1 MKKQV
6 KLYLATIGMIKLR
19 DILFEKLTQQVPDVL
34 YHATYKALLSLIKK
48 GGLDTRKSALAWE
61 DSKPGIVYLANDPD
75 VAESYA
81 EAAEE
86 VSDEI
91 YDSGIVV
98 LKIPTKGLKISKLH
112 DDRNVQGGNS
122 DTYEYHGQIP
132 WSKIK
137 L

>member
-1 MKKQV
+1 M
-6 KLYLATIGMIKLR
+6 YLIRYI
-19 DILFEKLTQQVPDVL
+19 TQHIRH
-34 YHATYKALLSLIKK
+34 YCLLLKR
-48 GGLDTRKSALAWE
+48 GGLDTRKSAQAWE
-61 DSKPGIVYLANDPD
+61 DSKPGIVYLSNDPD

-98 LKIPTKGLKISKLH
+98 LEIPTKGLKISKLH
-112 DDRNVQGGNS
+112 DDRNVQEDDS

-137 L
+137 IK

>member
-1 MKKQV
+1 
-6 KLYLATIGMIKLR
+6 MIKLK
-19 DILFEKLTQQVPDVL
+19 DILNETLTQQVPDML
-34 YHATYKALLSLIKK
+34 YHATYKALLPLIKK

-98 LKIPTKGLKISKLH
+98 LKIPTKGLELNKLH
-112 DDRNVQGGNS
+112 DDRNVQDDDS

-132 WSKIK
+132 WSRIK
-137 L
+137 S

>member
-1 MKKQV
+1 
-6 KLYLATIGMIKLR
+6 MIKLK
-19 DILFEKLTQQVPDVL
+19 DILNETLTQQVPDML
-34 YHATYKALLSLIKK
+34 YHATYKALLPLIKK

-98 LKIPTKGLKISKLH
+98 LKIPTKGLELNKLH
-112 DDRNVQGGNS
+112 DDRNVLEDDS

-132 WSKIK
+132 WSRIK
-137 L
+137 S

>member
-1 MKKQV
+1 MKHLQTFESFKEILSEALKQN
-6 KLYLATIGMIKLR
+6 
-19 DILFEKLTQQVPDVL
+19 VPDML
-34 YHATYKALLSLIKK
+34 YHATYKALLPLIKK

-61 DSKPGIVYLANDPD
+61 DSKPGIVYLSNDPD

-98 LKIPTKGLKISKLH
+98 LEIPTKGLKISKLH
-112 DDRNVQGGNS
+112 DDRNVQGDDS

-132 WSKIK
+132 WSKINK
-137 L
+137 

>member
-1 MKKQV
+1 MKNFPTFEEFV
-6 KLYLATIGMIKLR
+6 NESKLN
-19 DILFEKLTQQVPDVL
+19 ESVPDML
-34 YHATYKALLSLIKK
+34 YHATYKALLPAIKK
-48 GGLDTRKSALAWE
+48 IGLDTRKAGLAWE
-61 DSKPGIVYLANDPD
+61 DSRPGIVYLSNNPD

-98 LKIPTKGLKISKLH
+98 LKIPTKGLKLEDLH
-112 DDRNVQGGNS
+112 DDRNVRTDEPS

-137 L
+137 FY